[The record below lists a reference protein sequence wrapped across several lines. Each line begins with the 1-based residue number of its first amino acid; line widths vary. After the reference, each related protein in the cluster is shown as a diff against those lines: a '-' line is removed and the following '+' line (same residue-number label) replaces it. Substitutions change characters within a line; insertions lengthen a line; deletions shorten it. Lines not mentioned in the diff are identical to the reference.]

1 MAAKTAD
8 IVIVGGGCMG
18 ASTAFNLARRRAG
31 RVVLFE
37 KGTVGGGP
45 TGRSSG
51 IVRTHYSLEPLI
63 RLAFRSLA
71 IFQHFGDLVGGTAD
85 FTRTGFLLLAG
96 PRDVATLEANV
107 RLQSRIG
114 VRTSVLTRARIAD
127 VDPRINVE
135 DVGAAAYEP
144 DSGYADGYA
153 TSTAFA
159 AAARA
164 LGVEIHENA
173 LVQRLVV
180 RDGTLAGVETTA
192 GPVHAGRVLVAA
204 GPWTPGLLEPLG
216 LAPPI
221 RTTRHQVVQVELPP
235 TLGRIEVVHGDLIR
249 GYYLRPDVGAH
260 VLMGSIEEA
269 DEEIVAPDAF
279 NAGMDFDFAE
289 RMAAHLAWRYPGA
302 REGRI
307 RSGYA
312 SLYDV
317 TPDWQPVLGPLA
329 EVEGLYVAAGFSGH
343 GFKLSPAIGEVL
355 AETLTEGRAA
365 IDIGIFRPSRFA
377 DGALIRSPYEY
388 GILG

>member
-1 MAAKTAD
+1 
-8 IVIVGGGCMG
+8 MG

-355 AETLTEGRAA
+355 AETLTEGRAT
-365 IDIGIFRPSRFA
+365 IDIGIFRPSRFT

>member
-1 MAAKTAD
+1 
-8 IVIVGGGCMG
+8 MG

-180 RDGTLAGVETTA
+180 RDGIMAGVETTA